1 VKNAFISGD
10 SGEILRKKRA
20 AKGADLSAAG
30 EIEAA
35 KALKNAGIN
44 VHFRKAAGDVGIA
57 NTRTSDFWV
66 GGLRGSGKGG
76 QVVEVFTPQTD
87 SVRRIVGTL
96 ASKLPQADRFVL
108 VLSYTHLDIQ
118 DVTKL
123 LPRINHVPGI
133 PRLAQEITIVK
144 NERIIGRLKWGTLG
158 IVGD

>member
-1 VKNAFISGD
+1 MSAFVSGD
-10 SGEILRKKRA
+10 LGEVRKKLRA
-20 AKGADLSAAG
+20 AKGGDLSTIG

-35 KALKNAGIN
+35 KAHKHAGIN
-44 VHFRKAAGDVGIA
+44 VHFRKAAGDIGIA

-66 GGLRGSGKGG
+66 GGLCGSGTGG
-76 QVVEVFTPQTD
+76 KMVEVFTPQTD

-118 DVTKL
+118 DVAQI

-133 PRLAQEITIVK
+133 PRIAQEITVVK
-144 NERIIGRLKWGTLG
+144 NERIIGRLEWGTIG
-158 IVGD
+158 IMGD